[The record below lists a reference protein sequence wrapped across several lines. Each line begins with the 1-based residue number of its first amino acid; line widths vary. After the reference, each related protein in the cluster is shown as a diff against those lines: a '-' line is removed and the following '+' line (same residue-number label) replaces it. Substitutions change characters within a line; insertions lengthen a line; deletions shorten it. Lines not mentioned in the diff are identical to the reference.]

1 MYKFLM
7 VDDEEIVRRGFRRKI
22 DWESLGFEFLEPCE
36 NGREA
41 IEAIE
46 SLRPDVVMTD
56 IYMPHVDGLAV
67 AAHAAE
73 HHPELVIVILSG
85 YDEFE
90 YARKAITNRVF
101 EYVLKPVTSRDL
113 TSLLVKLKAK
123 LDTDRRSRQNESV
136 LKERAEIGEG
146 LLRERSLLD
155 LVSGAL
161 VAPEEEVFRSLFGF
175 SPRGLACAAVVA
187 KKCPADTGL
196 ARVIAAAVQPARHAL
211 SFSPGEDR
219 EAILVFEPSAQ
230 SCDRVTA
237 AIAGKIAAAGDYPP
251 SVGIGRTYESWV
263 DAPRTFEEAS
273 AALAYRLIAGPG
285 KPFLYTQAKEDNPA
299 CLEELKACKE
309 KLCKAT
315 VSGEPEETNARTAAF
330 FSLLASVGLSPQRV
344 RHEIGA
350 LFAAILDAFCDL
362 GVSRATVSQDLGTD
376 YDRTVERLR
385 TAEETKDLLTRLST
399 YVGSVLAHRN
409 LSAPRWKILDFKEH
423 VARHYGE
430 KNLSVQKV
438 AQSLAISASYL
449 SKLIKRHLDTSFVD
463 FLTDFRLARAK
474 ELLGTTDL
482 MTYEIAEATG
492 YPDAHYFSSI
502 FKKRF
507 GITPSEFREEA
518 RRRQAHS

>member
-22 DWESLGFEFLEPCE
+22 DWASLGFEFLEPCE
-36 NGREA
+36 NGRQA

-73 HHPELVIVILSG
+73 HHPDLVIVILSG

-90 YARKAITNRVF
+90 YARKAIANRVF
-101 EYVLKPVTSRDL
+101 EYVLKPVTSREL
-113 TSLLVKLKAK
+113 TNLLVKLKAR
-123 LDTDRRSRQNESV
+123 LDADRRSRQDENA
-136 LKERAEIGEG
+136 LKERADVGES
-146 LLRERSLLD
+146 LLRSRTLHD
-155 LVSGAL
+155 LVSGAQ
-161 VAPEEEVFRSLFGF
+161 VPPEEVFQGLFGF
-175 SPRGLACAAVVA
+175 SPRGLACAAIVA
-187 KKCPADTGL
+187 VKSSADAGL
-196 ARVIAAAVQPARHAL
+196 AHVIQTPALTAHHAL

-219 EAILVFEPSAQ
+219 EAILVFEPDAQ

-237 AIAGKIAAAGDYPP
+237 AIARNLAAAGDHPP
-251 SVGIGRTYESWV
+251 TVGAGRTYESWV

-273 AALAYRLIAGPG
+273 AALAYRLVSGPG
-285 KPFLYTQAKEDNPA
+285 KPFLFTQAREDNPA
-299 CLEELKACKE
+299 GLEELKSCRE
-309 KLCKAT
+309 KLCRTA
-315 VSGEPEETNARTAAF
+315 VSGDAEETSARTAGF
-330 FSLLASVGLSPQRV
+330 HSLLASAELSPQRV

-350 LFAAILDAFCDL
+350 LFAGILDAFSDL
-362 GVSRATVSQDLGTD
+362 GVSPATVSHDLGID

-385 TAEETKDLLTRLST
+385 TAEETQDLLARLST
-399 YVGSVLAHRN
+399 YARSVLVQRN
-409 LSAPRWKILDFKEH
+409 IPAPRWKVLDFKAH

-430 KNLSVQKV
+430 QNLSVQKV
-438 AQSLAISASYL
+438 AESLAISASYL

-463 FLTDFRLARAK
+463 YLTDFRLARAK
-474 ELLGTTDL
+474 ELLDTTDL

-492 YPDAHYFSSI
+492 YPDAHYFSSV

-507 GITPSEFREEA
+507 GITPSEFREEG
-518 RRRQAHS
+518 RRRQAHP